1 MVTAVNTP
9 VMLQRRRFTVAE
21 YARMLTAGILSE
33 DDRVEL
39 IDGEVCVMSPIGP
52 LHAALVDRLTRI
64 LVLLC
69 ATSAIVRVQ
78 SAIQLN
84 DYTEPQ
90 PDLAVLQPRD
100 DFYATAHPLAAEV
113 LLVIEVADTS
123 IAYDRE
129 EKLPRY
135 AMSGIPEAWLIDLNQ
150 QVIEQYTQPRNGK
163 YRNKLTLERGDTVI
177 AQSVSGLHLSVDS
190 LFA

>member
-1 MVTAVNTP
+1 MVTTVDTP
-9 VMLQRRRFTVAE
+9 VTLQRRRFTVAE

-39 IDGEVCVMSPIGP
+39 IDGEVRVMSPIGP
-52 LHAALVDRLTRI
+52 RHAALVDRLNRI

-90 PDLAVLQPRD
+90 PDLAVLQLRD
-100 DFYATAHPLAAEV
+100 DFYAAAHPLAANV

-123 IAYDRE
+123 INYDRE
-129 EKLPRY
+129 ERLPRY
-135 AMSGIPEAWLIDLNQ
+135 ALSGIPEAWLIDLNQ
-150 QVIEQYTQPRNGK
+150 QVVEQYTQPRNGK
-163 YRNKLTLERGDTVI
+163 YRNKLTLERGDTVM
-177 AQSVSGLHLSVDS
+177 AQSVSELRLSVDS

>member
-1 MVTAVNTP
+1 MALAGTPPVTV
-9 VMLQRRRFTVAE
+9 QRRLFTVAE
-21 YARMLTAGILSE
+21 YTRMVTAGILSE

-52 LHAALVDRLTRI
+52 LHAAMVDSLNRL
-64 LVLLC
+64 LVLRC
-69 ATSAIVRVQ
+69 AQAAIVRVQ

-90 PDLAVLQPRD
+90 PDFAVLQPRD
-100 DFYATAHPLAAEV
+100 DFYAHAHPRAADV

-123 IAYDRE
+123 ITYDRE

-135 AMSGIPEAWLIDLNQ
+135 ALSGIPEVWLIDLNQ
-150 QVIEQYTQPRNGK
+150 QVVEQYTQPRNGT
-163 YRNKLTLERGDTVI
+163 YRTKLTLERGDTLS
-177 AQSVSGLHLSVDS
+177 AQSVSGLRLAVDD

>member
-1 MVTAVNTP
+1 MAVRLLRGP
-9 VMLQRRRFTVAE
+9 FSVADYHRLGKIGML
-21 YARMLTAGILSE
+21 GE

-39 IDGEVCVMSPIGP
+39 IDGEVRVMSPIGP

-69 ATSAIVRVQ
+69 GTSAIVRVQ

-100 DFYATAHPLAAEV
+100 DFYATAHPLAADV

-123 IAYDRE
+123 IDYDRD

-135 AMSGIPEAWLIDLNQ
+135 AMSGIPEVWLIDMHQ
-150 QVIEQYTQPRNGK
+150 HAVEQYTQPRNGQ
-163 YRNKLTLERGDTVI
+163 YRNKLTLERGDTLT
-177 AQSVSGLHLSVDS
+177 AQRVSGLQWSVDS

>member
-1 MVTAVNTP
+1 V
-9 VMLQRRRFTVAE
+9 
-21 YARMLTAGILSE
+21 
-33 DDRVEL
+33 
-39 IDGEVCVMSPIGP
+39 
-52 LHAALVDRLTRI
+52 H
-64 LVLLC
+64 
-69 ATSAIVRVQ
+69 

-123 IAYDRE
+123 IDYDRD

-150 QVIEQYTQPRNGK
+150 QVVAQYTQPRNGK
-163 YRNKLTLERGDTVI
+163 YRNKLTLERGDTLM
-177 AQSVSGLHLSVDS
+177 AQSVSDLRLSVDS

>member
-1 MVTAVNTP
+1 MVTTVDTP
-9 VMLQRRRFTVAE
+9 VTLQRRRFTVAE

-39 IDGEVCVMSPIGP
+39 IDGEVRVMSPIGP

-90 PDLAVLQPRD
+90 PDLAVLQLRD
-100 DFYATAHPLAAEV
+100 DFYAAAHPLAAEV
-113 LLVIEVADTS
+113 QLVIEVADTS
-123 IAYDRE
+123 INYDRD

-150 QVIEQYTQPRNGK
+150 QVVEQYTQPRNGK
-163 YRNKLTLERGDTVI
+163 YRNKLTLERGDTVM
-177 AQSVSGLHLSVDS
+177 AQSVSELRLSVDS

>member
-1 MVTAVNTP
+1 
-9 VMLQRRRFTVAE
+9 MLQRRLFTVAE

-39 IDGEVCVMSPIGP
+39 IDGEVRVMSPIGP
-52 LHAALVDRLTRI
+52 LHAALVDRLTRT

-69 ATSAIVRVQ
+69 ATAAIVRVH

-123 IAYDRE
+123 IDYDRD

-150 QVIEQYTQPRNGK
+150 QVVEQYTQPRNGK
-163 YRNKLTLERGDTVI
+163 YRNKLTLERGDTLM
-177 AQSVSGLHLSVDS
+177 AQSVSDLRLSVDS

>member
-1 MVTAVNTP
+1 MAPAVATP
-9 VMLQRRRFTVAE
+9 VTVQRRLFTVAE
-21 YARMLTAGILSE
+21 YARMLTADILSE

-52 LHAALVDRLTRI
+52 LHAAMVDRLTRL

-69 ATSAIVRVQ
+69 AQAAIVRVQ
-78 SAIQLN
+78 SSIQLN

-90 PDLAVLQPRD
+90 PDFAVLQPRD
-100 DFYATAHPLAAEV
+100 DFYAQAHPLAADV

-135 AMSGIPEAWLIDLNQ
+135 ALSGIPEAWLIDLNQ
-150 QVIEQYTQPRNGK
+150 QVVEQYTQPRNGQ
-163 YRNKLTLERGDTVI
+163 YRNKLTLERGDTLS
-177 AQSVSGLHLSVDS
+177 AQSVSGLRLSVDD
-190 LFA
+190 LFG

>member
-1 MVTAVNTP
+1 MALALAPPVTVP
-9 VMLQRRRFTVAE
+9 RRRFTVAE
-21 YARMLTAGILSE
+21 YARMVSAGILSE

-39 IDGEVCVMSPIGP
+39 IDGEVRVMSPVGP
-52 LHAALVDRLTRI
+52 LHAAMVDRLNRL

-69 ATSAIVRVQ
+69 ARAAIVRVQ
-78 SAIQLN
+78 SSVQLN

-90 PDLAVLQPRD
+90 PDFAVLQPRD
-100 DFYATAHPLAAEV
+100 DFYAQAHPRAADV

-123 IAYDRE
+123 ITYDRE

-135 AMSGIPEAWLIDLNQ
+135 ALSGIPEVWIVDLNQ
-150 QVIEQYTQPRNGK
+150 QVVEQYTQPRNAA
-163 YRNKLTLERGDTVI
+163 YRTKMTLERGDTLSV
-177 AQSVSGLHLSVDS
+177 QSVSGVQLAVDD

>member
-1 MVTAVNTP
+1 MATAMATP
-9 VMLQRRRFTVAE
+9 VTLQRRLFTVVE

-39 IDGEVCVMSPIGP
+39 IDGEVRVMSPIGP
-52 LHAALVDRLTRI
+52 LHAAMVDRLNRLI
-64 LVLLC
+64 VLLC
-69 ATSAIVRVQ
+69 ANSTIVRVQ

-90 PDLAVLQPRD
+90 PDIAVLQPRD
-100 DFYATAHPLAAEV
+100 DFYAQAHPLAVAV

-123 IAYDRE
+123 INYDRE

-135 AMSGIPEAWLIDLNQ
+135 AMSGIPEAWLIDVHQ
-150 QVIEQYTQPRNGK
+150 QVVEQYTQPRNGK
-163 YRNKLTLERGDTVI
+163 YRNKLALERGDTLS
-177 AQSVSGLHLSVDS
+177 AQSVSGLRLAIDD

>member
-1 MVTAVNTP
+1 MATAVDTP
-9 VMLQRRRFTVAE
+9 VTLQRRLFTVAE

-33 DDRVEL
+33 DERVEL
-39 IDGEVCVMSPIGP
+39 IDGEVRVMSPIGP
-52 LHAALVDRLTRI
+52 RHAALVDRLTRL

-69 ATSAIVRVQ
+69 TPSIVRVQ
-78 SAIQLN
+78 SSIQLN

-123 IAYDRE
+123 IAYDRD

-135 AMSGIPEAWLIDLNQ
+135 AMSGIPEVWLIDLNQ
-150 QVIEQYTQPRNGK
+150 QVVEQYTQPRNGK
-163 YRNKLTLERGDTVI
+163 YRNKLSLERGDTLM
-177 AQSVSGLHLSVDS
+177 AQSVPDLRLAVDS

>member
-1 MVTAVNTP
+1 MATAVATP
-9 VMLQRRRFTVAE
+9 VTLQRRLFTVAE

-39 IDGEVCVMSPIGP
+39 IDGEVRVMSPIGP
-52 LHAALVDRLTRI
+52 LHAAIVDRLNRI
-64 LVLLC
+64 IVLLC
-69 ATSAIVRVQ
+69 ANSIIVRVQ

-90 PDLAVLQPRD
+90 PDIAVLQPRD
-100 DFYATAHPLAAEV
+100 DFYAQAHPLAADV

-123 IAYDRE
+123 INYDRE

-135 AMSGIPEAWLIDLNQ
+135 AMSGIPEAWLIDINQ
-150 QVIEQYTQPRNGK
+150 QVVEQYTQPRNGR
-163 YRNKLTLERGDTVI
+163 YLSKLTLERGDTLSP
-177 AQSVSGLHLSVDS
+177 QSVSGLQLSVDD

>member
-1 MVTAVNTP
+1 
-9 VMLQRRRFTVAE
+9 
-21 YARMLTAGILSE
+21 MLTAGILSE
-33 DDRVEL
+33 DERVEL
-39 IDGEVCVMSPIGP
+39 IDGEVRVMSPIGP
-52 LHAALVDRLTRI
+52 RHAALVDRLTRL

-69 ATSAIVRVQ
+69 TPSAIVRVQ
-78 SAIQLN
+78 SSIQLN

-123 IAYDRE
+123 IAYDRD
-129 EKLPRY
+129 EKLLRY
-135 AMSGIPEAWLIDLNQ
+135 AMSGIPEVWLIDLNQ
-150 QVIEQYTQPRNGK
+150 QVVEQYTQPRNGQ
-163 YRNKLTLERGDTVI
+163 YRNKLSLERGDTLR
-177 AQSVSGLHLSVDS
+177 AQSVLDLRLAVDS